1 MNRSAITH
9 LRRRSDLERERAF
22 MQKKDLDALI
32 TMSPENVA
40 YSIGCVI
47 PSQFFARRR
56 HAISIIPLDGTPVL
70 IVADME
76 EGHAKNYSQIQD
88 IRSYREFLKD
98 PMDLL
103 VDVLK
108 EKELDHGRIGIELT
122 YIPKRDFEILHKGL
136 PKVEFV
142 ECEEIFGELYAI
154 KNEKQI
160 DILKRVARAAEKAIK
175 EGFET
180 IRPSMNEYELARIM
194 INRFYSEGGDNI
206 CLLIVGSGE
215 RSSYPNVGPSDRVI
229 KKGDLIRVDFLG
241 LSEYFMSDVCRT
253 AVVGEPTEN
262 QRRTWHKLVET
273 KDKMLKMVK
282 PGVKACQVYDAYLET
297 WTSFGFK
304 PVRFIGHGLGLSTHE
319 RPLLSDFDKIVLQK
333 GMVFCIE
340 PLLLIPGVEG
350 YHLED
355 EILITKDGYEILT
368 DIMETSE
375 LYEIR

>member
-1 MNRSAITH
+1 MK
-9 LRRRSDLERERAF
+9 RERDF
-22 MQKKDLDALI
+22 MREKGLDALI
-32 TMSPENVA
+32 AMSPENVA

-56 HAISIIPLDGTPVL
+56 HAISIIPLDGNPVL

-76 EGHAKNYSQIQD
+76 EGHVKNYSHIQD
-88 IRSYREFLKD
+88 IRSYREFLQD
-98 PMDLL
+98 PIDLL
-103 VDVLK
+103 ADVLK
-108 EKELDHGRIGIELT
+108 GKELNYGRIGLELT
-122 YIPKRDFEILHKGL
+122 YIPARDFEILHKEL
-136 PKVEFV
+136 PEVEFV
-142 ECEEIFGELYAI
+142 ECEEIFGERYAV
-154 KNEKQI
+154 KDEKQL
-160 DILKRVARAAEKAIK
+160 DILKRVARAAERAIK

-180 IRPSMNEYELARIM
+180 IRPGMNEYELARIM

-206 CLLIVGSGE
+206 RLLIVGSGE

-253 AVVGEPTEN
+253 AVVGEPTEK
-262 QRRTWHKLVET
+262 QRQTWHKLVET
-273 KDKMLKMVK
+273 KDKVLKTVK
-282 PGVKACQVYDAYLET
+282 PGVKAYQIYDAYLKI
-297 WTSFGFK
+297 WTSFGLK

-319 RPLLSDFDKIVLQK
+319 RPLLSDFDKLALQK

-350 YHLED
+350 YHVED

-368 DIMETSE
+368 DLMDTSE

>member
-1 MNRSAITH
+1 MK
-9 LRRRSDLERERAF
+9 RERAF
-22 MQKKDLDALI
+22 MQEKGLDALI
-32 TMSPENVA
+32 AMSPENVA
-40 YSIGCVI
+40 YSSGCVI

-56 HAISIIPLDGTPVL
+56 HAISIIPREGSPVL

-76 EGHAKNYSQIQD
+76 EGHAKNYSLIKD
-88 IRSYREFLKD
+88 VRSYREFLKD

-103 VDVLK
+103 AEVLK
-108 EKELDHGRIGIELT
+108 EKELEQGRIGMELT
-122 YIPKRDFEILHKGL
+122 YIPARDFAILHKGL

-142 ECEEIFGELYAI
+142 ECEEVFEELYAV

-160 DILKRVARAAEKAIK
+160 GILKRVARAAEKAIK
-175 EGFET
+175 EGFEK
-180 IRPSMNEYELARIM
+180 IRPGMNEYELARIM
-194 INRFYSEGGDNI
+194 INRFYTEGGDNVR
-206 CLLIVGSGE
+206 LLIVGSGE

-253 AVVGEPTEN
+253 AVVGEPTKK
-262 QRRTWHKLVET
+262 QRQTWHKLVET
-273 KDKMLKMVK
+273 KDKVLNAVK
-282 PGVKACQVYDAYLET
+282 PGVKACRVYDAYLKT
-297 WTSFGFK
+297 WTSFGLK

-319 RPLLSDFDKIVLQK
+319 RPLLSDFDEIVLQE

-340 PLLLIPGVEG
+340 PLLLVPGVEG

-355 EILITKDGYEILT
+355 EILITEDGCEVLT
-368 DIMETSE
+368 DLMETSE

>member
-1 MNRSAITH
+1 MK
-9 LRRRSDLERERAF
+9 RERVF
-22 MQKKDLDALI
+22 MQEKGLDALVAI
-32 TMSPENVA
+32 SPENVA

-56 HAISIIPLDGTPVL
+56 HAISIIPLEGSPVL

-76 EGHAKNYSQIQD
+76 EGHAKSYSLIQD
-88 IRSYREFLKD
+88 IRSYREFLQD
-98 PMDLL
+98 PIDLL
-103 VDVLK
+103 ADVLN
-108 EKELDHGRIGIELT
+108 EKKLDHGRMGMELT
-122 YIPKRDFEILHKGL
+122 YIPTRDFEILHKRL

-160 DILKRVARAAEKAIK
+160 DILRRVARAAEKAIK

-180 IRPSMNEYELARIM
+180 IRPGMNEYELARTM

-206 CLLIVGSGE
+206 RLLIVGSGE

-253 AVVGEPTEN
+253 AVVGEPTKK
-262 QRRTWHKLVET
+262 QKQIWHKLVET
-273 KDKMLKMVK
+273 KDKVLETVK
-282 PGVKACQVYDAYLET
+282 PGVKACQIYDAYLKV
-297 WTSFGFK
+297 WTSFGLN
-304 PVRFIGHGLGLSTHE
+304 PLRFIGHGLGLSTHE
-319 RPLLSDFDKIVLQK
+319 RPLLSDFDKLVLQE

-340 PLLLIPGVEG
+340 PLLLTPSVEG

-355 EILITKDGYEILT
+355 EILITKDGYKILT
-368 DIMETSE
+368 NLMDTSE

>member
-1 MNRSAITH
+1 
-9 LRRRSDLERERAF
+9 
-22 MQKKDLDALI
+22 MQEKGLDALI
-32 TMSPENVA
+32 AMSPENVA
-40 YSIGCVI
+40 YTIGCVI

-56 HAISIIPLDGTPVL
+56 HATSIILLDGTPVL

-76 EGHAKNYSQIQD
+76 EGHAKHYSQVQD
-88 IRSYREFLKD
+88 IRSYREFLQD
-98 PMDLL
+98 PIDLL

-108 EKELDHGRIGIELT
+108 EKELDHGRIGVELT
-122 YIPKRDFEILHKGL
+122 YIPARDFEILHKGL

-142 ECEEIFGELYAI
+142 ECEEIFEELYAI

-180 IRPSMNEYELARIM
+180 IRPGMNEYELARIM
-194 INRFYSEGGDNI
+194 VNRFYSEGGDGI
-206 CLLIVGSGE
+206 RLLIVGSGE

-253 AVVGEPTEN
+253 AVVGEPTEK

-273 KDKMLKMVK
+273 KDKMLKLVK
-282 PGVKACQVYDAYLET
+282 PGVKAYQVYDAYLKI

-319 RPLLSDFDKIVLQK
+319 RPLLSDFDKLVLQE

-350 YHLED
+350 YHVED

-368 DIMETSE
+368 DLMNTSE
-375 LYEIR
+375 FYEIK

>member
-1 MNRSAITH
+1 
-9 LRRRSDLERERAF
+9 
-22 MQKKDLDALI
+22 MQEKGLDALVA
-32 TMSPENVA
+32 MSPENVA

-56 HAISIIPLDGTPVL
+56 HAISIIPLEGSPVL

-76 EGHAKNYSQIQD
+76 EGHAKSYSLIQD
-88 IRSYREFLKD
+88 IRSYREFLRD

-103 VDVLK
+103 ADVLK
-108 EKELDHGRIGIELT
+108 EKELDHGRIGVELT
-122 YIPKRDFEILHKGL
+122 YIPARDFETLHKGL

-142 ECEEIFGELYAI
+142 ECEEVFEELYAI

-160 DILKRVARAAEKAIK
+160 DILKKVARAAEKAIK

-180 IRPSMNEYELARIM
+180 IRPDMNEYELARIM
-194 INRFYSEGGDNI
+194 INRFYSEGGDGI
-206 CLLIVGSGE
+206 RLLIVGSGE

-253 AVVGEPTEN
+253 AVVGEPTEK

-273 KDKMLKMVK
+273 KDKMLKLVK
-282 PGVKACQVYDAYLET
+282 PGVKAYQVYNAYLKI

-319 RPLLSDFDKIVLQK
+319 RPLLSDFDKLVLQE

-340 PLLLIPGVEG
+340 PLMLIPGVEG
-350 YHLED
+350 YHVED

-368 DIMETSE
+368 DLMNTSE